1 MPIKDKI
8 YKIQNIINPT
18 LIKSEVEFKQLWA
31 SAEVQEAVRLTQ
43 ERYLPWQ
50 EFKNKTWVP
59 GNKEKIWSL
68 VKLQRELNKS
78 KTEIKDKDGHYYTL
92 NPRSHVQFLH
102 EIDLELGGNF
112 MGVSDF
118 SEGDRQQI
126 IRRNLIDESIA
137 SSRLEGANTSREVAR
152 KMLREGRRPRDKDE
166 QMIVNNHEAMKR
178 IEEEIK
184 HEKLS
189 IALLKDLHRQVTKNT
204 LKDGALEGA
213 LRETLDEKGNRL
225 KIMPWD
231 EVTVTYV
238 TPDREFVEEQ
248 LPRLIKFANDEGDE
262 MFIHPL
268 TKAIMLH
275 FWVGLLHPFEDG
287 NGRLARILFYWYML
301 KRGYW
306 AFSYLS
312 LSERIIKSSRQ
323 YAEAYIYSEQDG
335 YDLNYFIHYNM
346 DKLKLAR
353 QHFRE
358 YLKERISENRQAVR
372 IIQSKYHFNTRQL
385 KLLQYLARDE
395 QRYTNPKSYLETNS
409 TIGPVTAWTDLK
421 KLIDDGFLKK
431 IKNGRNVYYYPT
443 QKINEIIK

>member
-1 MPIKDKI
+1 MINKI
-8 YKIQNIINPT
+8 YKIQNINPSPPE
-18 LIKSEVEFKQLWA
+18 SEEEFKQLWA
-31 SAEVQEAVRLTQ
+31 STEVQESVRRAQ
-43 ERYLPWQ
+43 ESYLPWQ
-50 EFKNKTWVP
+50 EFKNKAWVP
-59 GNKEKIWSL
+59 GNKEKIWFL
-68 VKLQRELNKS
+68 VKLQREFNKT
-78 KTEIKDKDGHYYTL
+78 KTEIKDKDRNYYTF

-102 EIDLELGGNF
+102 EIDLEMGGNF

-152 KMLREGRRPRDKDE
+152 KMLSEGRRPRDKDE
-166 QMIVNNHEAMKR
+166 QMIVNNHEAMRR
-178 IEEEIK
+178 IEEELK

-189 IALLKDLHRQVTKNT
+189 IALLKDLHKQVTKNT
-204 LKDGALEGA
+204 LKNKMLEGA

-301 KRGYW
+301 RKGYW

-312 LSERIIKSSRQ
+312 LSERIIKSPRQ

-353 QHFRE
+353 RHFQE

-372 IIQSKYHFNTRQL
+372 IIQSEYHFNARQL
-385 KLLQYLARDE
+385 KLLQYLAKDE

-409 TIGPVTAWTDLK
+409 TIGHVTAWSDLK

-443 QKINEIIK
+443 QKIKEIIK